1 MGAIPDIAICVAII
15 CLPAGIGCVWLGVRM
30 IRGKS
35 LQYIAGNA
43 NNVFDKMDDEAGQ
56 KAMGGAMGAML
67 VVIDLLL
74 LAMIPLVF
82 LFG

>member
-1 MGAIPDIAICVAII
+1 MESIPGIAVCIAVI
-15 CLPAGIGCVWLGVRM
+15 CLPAGVGCIWLGARM

-43 NNVFDKMDDEAGQ
+43 NNVFDGADDEVGQ
-56 KAMGGAMGAML
+56 RAMGGAAGAAL
-67 VVIDLLL
+67 VMIGLLL
-74 LAMIPLVF
+74 LAIIPFGF

>member
-15 CLPAGIGCVWLGVRM
+15 CKPAGVGCVWLGARM

-43 NNVFDKMDDEAGQ
+43 NNVFDKTDDEAGQ
-56 KAMGGAMGAML
+56 KVMGGAMGAML
-67 VVIDLLL
+67 VVIGLLL

>member
-1 MGAIPDIAICVAII
+1 MSSIPDIAICVTII
-15 CLPAGIGCVWLGVRM
+15 CLPAGVGCAWLGARM

-43 NNVFDKMDDEAGQ
+43 SNVFDKTDGEASQ
-56 KAMGGAMGAML
+56 RAMGGAMGAAL
-67 VVIDLLL
+67 VVIGLLL
-74 LAMIPLVF
+74 LATIPLVF

>member
-1 MGAIPDIAICVAII
+1 
-15 CLPAGIGCVWLGVRM
+15 M

-43 NNVFDKMDDEAGQ
+43 NNVFDKTDDEAGQ
-56 KAMGGAMGAML
+56 KVMGGAMGAML
-67 VVIDLLL
+67 VVIGLLL